1 MIIREI
7 HGLVV
12 SKPKFSCSLQLENFF
27 LTNYFLFLAALGLCC
42 CPPAFSSC
50 REQGLLSSYSLW
62 ASHCGD
68 ISYCRAQTLG
78 CAGF

>member
-27 LTNYFLFLAALGLCC
+27 KLIIFYFWLHWVFVAVLQLSLVAESRGYSLVI
-42 CPPAFSSC
+42 AF
-50 REQGLLSSYSLW
+50 GLLTVVTSLI
-62 ASHCGD
+62 AE
-68 ISYCRAQTLG
+68 RRL
-78 CAGF
+78 